1 MLPSCPLFATYTL
14 THPHLSPHTSHPI
27 HTHPHLTAQDCFAI
41 GRQAYLNSEWGH
53 TRAWMKEALGK
64 FDDGGEGSEVDLGEV
79 YDHLAYAEFQ
89 VCSNLVMG
97 RREGL
102 AVLWL
107 SGL

>member
-1 MLPSCPLFATYTL
+1 
-14 THPHLSPHTSHPI
+14 
-27 HTHPHLTAQDCFAI
+27 
-41 GRQAYLNSEWGH
+41 
-53 TRAWMKEALGK
+53 MKEALGK
-64 FDDGGEGSEVDLGEV
+64 FDDGGEGSEVDLDEV